1 MKRLEKAYLQY
12 PNGIV
17 LSKGNV
23 LISDTYITDCCPYF
37 LDCGADDLDE
47 DTKVGNYGHIKGC
60 RGITCEKC
68 WDKEYIANK

>member
-23 LISDTYITDCCPYF
+23 LTKDMLIEDCCPYF
-37 LDCGADDLDE
+37 LDCGEDDLNE
-47 DTKVGNYGHIKGC
+47 ETKVGEYGDIKGC

-68 WDKEYIANK
+68 WDKEYIQ